1 MNFSTPEKMGI
12 RSENILK
19 YIQKLESS
27 RLATHDVIIMRGEN
41 IVYEAYWKPFHK
53 DFGHR
58 MYSVTKSFVGIAIGF
73 LEQDGK
79 INLDDEIIKY
89 FPEEAK
95 AQKDEN
101 MRRQTI
107 RNMLMMSTAKLE
119 RYWFTAKCEDRVK
132 FYFENDNEESRPA
145 GTLFQYDSTGSFIL
159 GALVERITGMDLLD
173 YMRVK
178 FLDKIGFSKEAYIL
192 KCPGGHSW
200 GDSALVCTPR
210 DLLLVAKFMMNKGKW
225 NGEQILNEK
234 YATDATSN
242 LIETTSQNDTG
253 HNVHGYGYYIWRNYD
268 NSFSFNGMGGQF
280 AVCVPD
286 KDIILIINSDNQGRE
301 YMHRIVMENFFDLIV
316 RKAEDGELPE
326 NADAQKELAD
336 YSANLK
342 LLVASGEKTSPLAEK
357 INGKTYTMNKNPMGI
372 TKFRIDINGDKGVF
386 AYTNEQGDKE
396 IPFGMGE
403 NVFDKFPQD
412 GYADMVGTQKG
423 NIRYDCAASGAWISP
438 TTLLLKVQII
448 DKYFGNLHIHFGFKD
463 NEVGVFMK
471 KTAEDF
477 LREYEGYGA
486 GKTNE

>member
-1 MNFSTPEKMGI
+1 MQFSTPEKMGI

-19 YIQKLESS
+19 YIQKLEDS
-27 RLATHDVIIMRGEN
+27 RLATHDVIIMRGDN
-41 IVYEAYWKPFHK
+41 IIYEAYWKPFHK

-58 MYSVTKSFVGIAIGF
+58 MYSVTKSFVAIAIGF

-79 INLDDEIIKY
+79 ISLDDEIAKY
-89 FPEEAK
+89 FPEEMK
-95 AQKDEN
+95 AQKDIN

-107 RNMLMMSTAKLE
+107 RNMLMMSTAKVE
-119 RYWFTAKCEDRVK
+119 RYWFIANCDDRVK
-132 FYFENDNEESRPA
+132 YYFENDTEESRPA

-173 YMRVK
+173 YMRDK

-200 GDSALVCTPR
+200 GDSALICTPR

-225 NGEQILNEK
+225 GGEQILNEK

-242 LIETTSQNDTG
+242 LIETTVLNDVA
-253 HNVHGYGYYIWRNYD
+253 HDVHGYGYYIWRNYD

-286 KDIILIINSDNQGRE
+286 KDIVFVINADNQGKT
-301 YMHRIVMENFFDLIV
+301 YAHRIVMENFFDLIV
-316 RKAEDGELPE
+316 RTAEDNELPE
-326 NADAQKELAD
+326 NADAQKALYD

-342 LLVASGEKTSPLAEK
+342 LGVAIGEASSPMADK
-357 INGKTYTMNKNPMGI
+357 ISGKTYTMNKNPMGI
-372 TKFRIDINGDKGVF
+372 TKIRLDLNGKKGVF

-412 GYADMVGTQKG
+412 GYSDMVGTKCG
-423 NIRYDCAASGAWISP
+423 DKRYDCAASAAWISP
-438 TTLLLKVQII
+438 TILLLKVQVI
-448 DKYFGNLHIHFGFKD
+448 DKYFGNLHIQFGFKD
-463 NEVGVFMK
+463 DEVGVFMT
-471 KTAEDF
+471 KTAENF
-477 LREYEGYGA
+477 MNEYQGYAA
-486 GKTNE
+486 GKI